1 LFVQSDPLNREVEG
15 PGLHILRSLGWG
27 AAAGLMGGFASMPV
41 MIATGVLPK
50 VAGVDTSFVGFRGFA
65 IHLLV
70 SSLIGMTYGLLFR
83 DEAASPGHGI
93 AWGWLFGLIWWYLG
107 PMTLLPLLLTGVCD
121 WSMDAASALLP
132 SLLGHLIYGAVTA
145 SIFLLIDRTYTRS
158 LLLDP
163 RIAARE
169 SRRIR
174 PEGSPAPALW
184 LFALGLGVLLP
195 ILLG

>member
-1 LFVQSDPLNREVEG
+1 
-15 PGLHILRSLGWG
+15 
-27 AAAGLMGGFASMPV
+27 
-41 MIATGVLPK
+41 
-50 VAGVDTSFVGFRGFA
+50 
-65 IHLLV
+65 
-70 SSLIGMTYGLLFR
+70 
-83 DEAASPGHGI
+83 
-93 AWGWLFGLIWWYLG
+93 
-107 PMTLLPLLLTGVCD
+107 MTLLPLLLTGVCD
-121 WSMDAASALLP
+121 WSTDAASALLP

-145 SIFLLIDRTYTRS
+145 SIFLLIDRFYMRS